1 MVTAAQVPEETL
13 SQQMGRIAGI
23 ISSDRFATGERAA
36 LRRMNPGHPPPLCF
50 YRFALS
56 HLPSGWEHASDDWTT
71 LVAGI
76 ALMAPGAHNAQVRF
90 GEALA
95 AAGYSEARLERLLA
109 AEGEVRRMLF
119 LRAIR
124 FLAAKSKPFNWTEGA
139 QLLLTKGPSKRETVN
154 LRIARDFFSKL
165 NKE

>member
-1 MVTAAQVPEETL
+1 MKAAQAPEETL

-23 ISSDRFATGERAA
+23 IGSDRFPTGERAA
-36 LRRMNPGHPPPLCF
+36 LRRMTPGHPLPLSF

-56 HLPSGWEHASDDWTT
+56 YLPTGWEHAVDDWTT

-76 ALMAPGAHNAQVRF
+76 ALMTPSAYSAQVGF
-90 GEALA
+90 GKALA
-95 AAGYSEARLERLLA
+95 EAGYSEARLERLLA
-109 AEGEVRRMLF
+109 AECDVRRTLF

-124 FLAAKSKPFNWTEGA
+124 FLAAKSKPFNWAEGA
-139 QLLLTKGPSKRETVN
+139 RFLLTKSESKRETLN
-154 LRIARDFFSKL
+154 LGIARDFYSKA